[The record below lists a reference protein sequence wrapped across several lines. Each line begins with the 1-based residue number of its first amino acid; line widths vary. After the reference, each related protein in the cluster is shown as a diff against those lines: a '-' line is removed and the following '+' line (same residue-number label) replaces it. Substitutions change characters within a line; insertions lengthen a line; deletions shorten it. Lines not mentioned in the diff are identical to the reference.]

1 MKNLKQS
8 NNPIIPSNGGNSKML
23 KYFGKKSSSLIKNS
37 TSSNQSSPATST
49 NTSIVD
55 VPIEKSTSNI
65 GDNSNNGT
73 SSLYT
78 IVNEFINTPE
88 DVYENSV
95 NFDYGDTIM
104 KLLQINKKYIGI
116 NIMYQ

>member
-1 MKNLKQS
+1 MDVNHSDNLSRFTGKTKPNVSNDDRFYLGIIMLNSILEVMHYTNKNLILYIEELKNLKQS

-55 VPIEKSTSNI
+55 VPIENPLAI
-65 GDNSNNGT
+65 
-73 SSLYT
+73 
-78 IVNEFINTPE
+78 
-88 DVYENSV
+88 
-95 NFDYGDTIM
+95 
-104 KLLQINKKYIGI
+104 
-116 NIMYQ
+116 

>member
-1 MKNLKQS
+1 M
-8 NNPIIPSNGGNSKML
+8 
-23 KYFGKKSSSLIKNS
+23 
-37 TSSNQSSPATST
+37 
-49 NTSIVD
+49 D